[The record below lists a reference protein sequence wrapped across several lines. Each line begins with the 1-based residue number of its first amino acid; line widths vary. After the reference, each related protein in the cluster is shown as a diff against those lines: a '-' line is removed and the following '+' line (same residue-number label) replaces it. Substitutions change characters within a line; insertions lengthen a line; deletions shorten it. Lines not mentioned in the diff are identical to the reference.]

1 VNPQA
6 DKCVDIAAWNGA
18 NGAPLQLW
26 TCDGKANQK
35 WHRA

>member
-1 VNPQA
+1 M
-6 DKCVDIAAWNGA
+6 DIAAWNPD

-26 TCDGKANQK
+26 TCNGMVNQK